1 MKRNESERRD
11 TLSIAC
17 TILSRYKNE
26 DTRAQRSSR
35 AGIGGSVVITARVR
49 RRGQAR
55 RRRFLLR
62 WRRSR
67 SFEQGY
73 TPFSPVPFVDS
84 LVRSLVATIV
94 ARIPGKH
101 GGEVAS
107 RLLRVLGSFSRTIFR
122 RLKEIVFRGCIDDA
136 SVPGSCEDS
145 MILKWFITDAREA
158 FLMRRFNPLR
168 SICYIQLDRAI
179 VRNAFSWH

>member
-84 LVRSLVATIV
+84 LVRSLVASIV

-101 GGEVAS
+101 TAVKLPANFLGSLVHSRGRFFEGWRRSYFEVAS
-107 RLLRVLGSFSRTIFR
+107 MTPRFRDPVKTRWSWNGLLRMLE
-122 RLKEIVFRGCIDDA
+122 K
-136 SVPGSCEDS
+136 P
-145 MILKWFITDAREA
+145 
-158 FLMRRFNPLR
+158 FL
-168 SICYIQLDRAI
+168 CVD
-179 VRNAFSWH
+179 